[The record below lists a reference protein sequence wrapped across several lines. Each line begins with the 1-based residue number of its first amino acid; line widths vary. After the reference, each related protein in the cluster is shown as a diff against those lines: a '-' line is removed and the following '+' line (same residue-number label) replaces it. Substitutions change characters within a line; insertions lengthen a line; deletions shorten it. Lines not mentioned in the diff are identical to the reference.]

1 MKLKKD
7 HGGGAKGGMVK
18 DHTFPP
24 NSVPFP
30 SVFVN
35 KVRGGRREGQPLIS
49 RVLFAKP
56 IKTLQKQ
63 NGSDVEKNSN
73 YGAGGGG
80 IV

>member
-1 MKLKKD
+1 MAKTHWSWKKD

-35 KVRGGRREGQPLIS
+35 KVRGG
-49 RVLFAKP
+49 
-56 IKTLQKQ
+56 
-63 NGSDVEKNSN
+63 
-73 YGAGGGG
+73 GGGG
-80 IV
+80 RVNP